1 MALVRGPFVLRWGEN
16 TLVDV
21 SEISLEYDQDSNDY
35 TTVDNRRYTIDGA
48 INASVT
54 LTFLASDVPALA
66 AVLPQYRVADG
77 GTLSSGETVTTTDGA
92 VDGAI
97 DIVAAS
103 CDSDPVYNDLD
114 VIGCGT
120 NGQVFR
126 LKNAR
131 TKIDSMEFADNA
143 VRTVT
148 VAFIGEPD
156 PGVGNIQFFRENDI
170 TTVS

>member
-1 MALVRGPFVLRWGEN
+1 MALVRGPFDLRWGNN

-21 SEISLEYDQDSNDY
+21 SEISLDYEQESNDY

-54 LTFLASDVPALA
+54 LTFLASDVASLA
-66 AVLPQYRVADG
+66 AVLPQYHVPSG
-77 GTLSSGETVTTTDGA
+77 GQLSSGETVSGT
-92 VDGAI
+92 DGAI
-97 DIVAAS
+97 DVVAAS
-103 CDSDPVYNDLD
+103 CDSDPVYNDLN
-114 VIGCGT
+114 IIACGT
-120 NGQVFR
+120 NAQVFR

-148 VAFIGEPD
+148 VAFIGEPEA
-156 PGVGNIQFFRENDI
+156 GVANIQFFKENDI
-170 TTVS
+170 SSVS

>member
-1 MALVRGPFVLRWGEN
+1 MALVKGPFDLKWGAN

-21 SEISLEYDQDSNDY
+21 SEISLDYEQESSDY

-54 LTFLASDVPALA
+54 LTFLGSDVAALA
-66 AVLPQYRVADG
+66 AVLPQYHVPAG
-77 GTLSSGETVTTTDGA
+77 GQLSSGETVSGTE
-92 VDGAI
+92 GAI
-97 DIVAAS
+97 DVVAAS
-103 CDSDPVYNDLD
+103 CDGDPVYNDLN
-114 VIGCGT
+114 IISCGT

-156 PGVGNIQFFRENDI
+156 AGVGNIQFFRENDI
-170 TTVS
+170 TAVS

>member
-1 MALVRGPFVLRWGEN
+1 MALVRGPFDLKWGAN

-21 SEISLEYDQDSNDY
+21 SEISLDYEQESSDY

-54 LTFLASDVPALA
+54 LTFLGSDVAALA
-66 AVLPQYRVADG
+66 AVLPQYYVAG
-77 GTLSSGETVTTTDGA
+77 GGKLSSGETVSGI
-92 VDGAI
+92 VGAI
-97 DIVAAS
+97 DVVAAS
-103 CDSDPVYNDLD
+103 CDGDPVFNDLN
-114 VIGCGT
+114 IISCGT

-126 LKNAR
+126 LKKAR

-156 PGVGNIQFFRENDI
+156 AGVGNIQFFRENDVA
-170 TTVS
+170 TVS

>member
-1 MALVRGPFVLRWGEN
+1 MALVRGPFDLKWGAN

-21 SEISLEYDQDSNDY
+21 SEISLDYEQESSDY

-54 LTFLASDVPALA
+54 LTFLGSDVAALA
-66 AVLPQYRVADG
+66 AVLPQYHVAAG
-77 GTLSSGETVTTTDGA
+77 GQLSSGETVSGTE
-92 VDGAI
+92 GAI
-97 DIVAAS
+97 DVVAAS
-103 CDSDPVYNDLD
+103 CDGDPVYNDLN
-114 VIGCGT
+114 IISCGT

-156 PGVGNIQFFRENDI
+156 AGVGNIQFFRENDI
-170 TTVS
+170 TAVS

>member
-1 MALVRGPFVLRWGEN
+1 MGKLVRGPFDLRWGSN

-21 SEISLEYDQDSNDY
+21 SEISLDYSQDSNDY
-35 TTVDNRRYTIDGA
+35 TTVDNRRYTLDGA
-48 INASVT
+48 IAASVSI
-54 LTFLASDVPALA
+54 TFLASDVASLA
-66 AVLPQYRVADG
+66 AVLPQYHVPNG
-77 GTLSSGETVTTTDGA
+77 GSLSSGETVTGT
-92 VDGAI
+92 DGAI
-97 DIVAAS
+97 DVVAAS

-114 VIGCGT
+114 VISCGT

-148 VAFIGEPD
+148 VVFIGEPD
-156 PGVGNIQFFRENDI
+156 AGVGNIQFFAENDVAS
-170 TTVS
+170 VS

>member
-1 MALVRGPFVLRWGEN
+1 MALVRGPFDIKWGAN

-21 SEISLEYDQDSNDY
+21 SEISLDYSQDSNDY

-48 INASVT
+48 ITASVT
-54 LTFLASDVPALA
+54 LTFLSSDVASLA
-66 AVLPQYRVADG
+66 AVLPQYHVAAG
-77 GTLSSGETVTTTDGA
+77 GHLSSGETVSGTE
-92 VDGAI
+92 GAI
-97 DIVAAS
+97 DVVAAS
-103 CDSDPVYNDLD
+103 CDSDPVYNDLN
-114 VIGCGT
+114 IISCGT

-148 VAFIGEPD
+148 VAFVGEPD
-156 PGVGNIQFFRENDI
+156 AGEGSIQFFRENS
-170 TTVS
+170 VSAIS

>member
-1 MALVRGPFVLRWGEN
+1 MALVRGPFDLKWGAN

-21 SEISLEYDQDSNDY
+21 SEISLDYEQDSNDY

-54 LTFLASDVPALA
+54 LTFLASDVATLA
-66 AVLPQYRVADG
+66 AVLPQYHVAAG
-77 GTLSSGETVTTTDGA
+77 GQLSSGETVTGTA
-92 VDGAI
+92 GAI
-97 DIVAAS
+97 DVVAAQ
-103 CDSDPVYNDLD
+103 CDGDPVYNDLN
-114 VIGCGT
+114 IISCGT

-148 VAFIGEPD
+148 VAFLGEPEA
-156 PGVGNIQFFRENDI
+156 GEGSIQFFRENDV
-170 TTVS
+170 TAVS

>member
-1 MALVRGPFVLRWGEN
+1 MSLVRGPFDLVWGAN

-21 SEISLEYDQDSNDY
+21 SEISLDYEQDSNDY

-54 LTFLASDVPALA
+54 LTFLSSDVASLA
-66 AVLPQYRVADG
+66 AVLPQYHVASG
-77 GTLSSGETVTTTDGA
+77 GKLSSGETVTGT
-92 VDGAI
+92 DGAI
-97 DIVAAS
+97 DVVAAS
-103 CDSDPVYNDLD
+103 CDSDPVYNDLN
-114 VIGCGT
+114 IIACGT
-120 NGQVFR
+120 NAQVFR

-148 VAFIGEPD
+148 VAFIGEPAA
-156 PGVGNIQFFRENDI
+156 GVGNIQFFREADV
-170 TTVS
+170 TSVS

>member
-1 MALVRGPFVLRWGEN
+1 MGKLVRGPFDLRWGSN

-21 SEISLEYDQDSNDY
+21 SEISLDYSQDSNDY
-35 TTVDNRRYTIDGA
+35 TTVDNRRYTLDGA
-48 INASVT
+48 IAASVS
-54 LTFLASDVPALA
+54 LTFLASDVPSLA
-66 AVLPQYRVADG
+66 AVLPQYHVPNG
-77 GTLSSGETVTTTDGA
+77 GTLSSGEAVTG

-97 DIVAAS
+97 DVVAAS

-114 VIGCGT
+114 VISCGT

-148 VAFIGEPD
+148 VVFIGEPEA
-156 PGVGNIQFFRENDI
+156 GQGNIQFFAENDVAS
-170 TTVS
+170 VS

>member
-1 MALVRGPFVLRWGEN
+1 MALVRGPFDIRWGSN
-16 TLVDV
+16 TLLDI

-35 TTVDNRRYTIDGA
+35 TTVDNRKYTIDGA
-48 INASVT
+48 ITATVS
-54 LTFLASDVPALA
+54 LTFLKSDVASLA
-66 AVLPQYRVADG
+66 AVLPQYHVPAG
-77 GTLSSGETVTTTDGA
+77 QTLSSGELVSGTDG
-92 VDGAI
+92 VI
-97 DIVAAS
+97 DVVAAS
-103 CDSDPVYNDLD
+103 CESDPVYDDLD
-114 VIGCGT
+114 IISCGT

-148 VAFIGEPD
+148 IQFLGEPD
-156 PGVGNIQFFRENDI
+156 AGIANIQFFAENDI